1 MGLIRFLLAVSV
13 IIAHSTPIFGIRLV
27 GGQTAVQA
35 FFILSGFYMALVL
48 NEKYIGENNSYK
60 LFITNRL
67 LRLYPIYWTVL
78 ILTVLFFLMVLIF
91 TNDTSNSI
99 LYNYIRHDKDLGLS
113 SYLLLMFSNTF
124 ILFQDVIMF
133 LGVGSD
139 KNLIFVSNFYIT
151 DPMLWTFLFVPQAW
165 SVSIEIMFYLI
176 APLLL
181 KRNLVLISI
190 LTIMTFVVRILF
202 YRNGFN
208 QDPWTYRFLP
218 FELGYFFLGTLSYHV
233 YVKIR
238 RFKISK
244 STLITVF
251 SIILFYSVTYPQ
263 FGNISNY
270 IYLLIFALSLPF
282 IFILT
287 KNSKLDSYVGNLSY
301 PMYISHLF
309 IFYVVRIIS
318 LPYVKN
324 SGIKLT
330 FMTIILSI
338 LLHELVSKRIELF
351 RQRRL
356 KPKEIG
362 FIKD

>member
-78 ILTVLFFLMVLIF
+78 ILTVLFFLMVLF
-91 TNDTSNSI
+91 FNSDTNNSI
-99 LYNYIRHDKDLGLS
+99 LYNYIKHNKDLGLS
-113 SYLLLMFSNTF
+113 SYLLLMCSNAF
-124 ILFQDVIMF
+124 ILFQDAIMF

-139 KNLIFVSNFYIT
+139 RNLIFVSNFYST

-181 KRNLVLISI
+181 KRNLVLISVLAI
-190 LTIMTFVVRILF
+190 ITFGIRILF

-208 QDPWTYRFLP
+208 QDPWTYRFFP
-218 FELGYFFLGTLSYHV
+218 FELGYFLLGTLSYHI
-233 YVKIR
+233 YIKIR

-244 STLITVF
+244 TTLITIF
-251 SIILFYSVTYPQ
+251 SIVLLYSVIYPR
-263 FGNISNY
+263 FGNIGNY
-270 IYLLIFALSLPF
+270 IYLLIFAISLPF

-287 KNSKLDSYVGNLSY
+287 KDSKLDSYIGNLSY
-301 PMYISHLF
+301 PMYISHIF
-309 IFYVVRIIS
+309 IFFVVRIIN
-318 LPYVKN
+318 LPFLTN

-330 FMTIILSI
+330 FITVILSV
-338 LLHELVSKRIELF
+338 LLHEIISTKIELF

-356 KPKEIG
+356 KLKEVG
-362 FIKD
+362 FV